1 MSTTPLKVRGLTVA
15 LDGRPVLRQV
25 DLDVSAGEFV
35 TLLGAN
41 GSGKSTLVR
50 AATGLVPMSAG
61 SVELFGTPLRQFRD
75 RSRLGYVPQ
84 RSRAVAGVPA
94 TMNEVVMSG
103 RLARRRFAGWR
114 TRADVAAVDA
124 AIARVG
130 LSDRARS
137 SVSEMSGGQQQRAL
151 IARALASEA
160 ELLIMD
166 EPIAGVDH
174 DNQETLADLL
184 GSLVAEGTS
193 VLLVAHEL
201 GPLRPLIDRAVVL
214 EHGEVTYDGDV
225 DAIRDAEHVHVHH
238 HSSRPAK
245 SDGYSGNPVGRDQ
258 VV

>member
-1 MSTTPLKVRGLTVA
+1 MTHPLSVRGLSVA

-35 TLLGAN
+35 ALLGAN

-50 AATGLVPMSAG
+50 AAVGLTPASSG
-61 SVELFGTPLRQFRD
+61 TVELFGTPLDRFRD
-75 RSRLGYVPQ
+75 RQRLGYVPQ
-84 RSRAVAGVPA
+84 RTRAVGGVPA
-94 TMNEVVMSG
+94 TVHEVVMSG

-114 TRADVAAVDA
+114 NRADVAAVDA
-124 AIARVG
+124 AIDRVG
-130 LSDRARS
+130 LADRSRS

-166 EPIAGVDH
+166 EPTAGVDH
-174 DNQETLADLL
+174 DSQEALAELL
-184 GSLVAEGTS
+184 GSLVDDGTS

-214 EHGEVTYDGDV
+214 DQGQVSYDGDV
-225 DAIRDAEHVHVHH
+225 DAVHDHEHVHVHRH
-238 HSSRPAK
+238 GGEPDQP
-245 SDGYSGNPVGRDQ
+245 DGYRGNPVGA
-258 VV
+258 